1 MEHQVREPRRGAREI
16 ALGGLLWSM
25 LLVILLAVI
34 SFPEL
39 GGWSGW
45 LVQTGR

>member
-1 MEHQVREPRRGAREI
+1 MERRAQEPRRGAREI
-16 ALGGLLWSM
+16 VLGGLLWSM
-25 LLVILLAVI
+25 LLIIILAVI
-34 SFPEL
+34 TLPEL